1 MLLIETLWAFLVF
14 DDFWPCKAKLF
25 SPECADFLGP
35 KVKANGKMPA
45 VHPWKPS
52 RNPCRCWRWVVWQ
65 RSLHRPCLQHQ
76 THKLSW
82 VEHHGWSKIIYQN
95 HKSYSLTTLHH
106 FTSISRPILS
116 PWISLNA
123 SALCQHGR
131 SAWLISVWKAYIENN
146 LTPNIHSL
154 QDFFQDVANKG
165 VLNLPI
171 AGKDED
177 VLIKTVGDF
186 SSVK

>member
-1 MLLIETLWAFLVF
+1 MCWFFGSQGKGKWQNAGGASLETFEESLQVLAL
-14 DDFWPCKAKLF
+14 
-25 SPECADFLGP
+25 
-35 KVKANGKMPA
+35 
-45 VHPWKPS
+45 
-52 RNPCRCWRWVVWQ
+52 VVWQ

-154 QDFFQDVANKG
+154 QDFFQDVANRG